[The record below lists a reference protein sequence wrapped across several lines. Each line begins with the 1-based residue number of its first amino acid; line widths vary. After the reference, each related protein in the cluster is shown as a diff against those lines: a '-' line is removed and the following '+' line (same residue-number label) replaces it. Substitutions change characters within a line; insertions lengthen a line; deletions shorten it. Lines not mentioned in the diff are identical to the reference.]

1 MYDDLEEYRGIV
13 RMVLRNFGYEDVSM
27 EYDVREEIRPL
38 ELSLDEVARCD
49 LYVAL
54 IAWRYGY
61 IPRENNPRGLSITEL
76 EYERAV
82 ELEKTRLIFV
92 VNPPTKGKPYTVD
105 KDPLRISA
113 FRERVLRENAV
124 RSVTSPRALQDVLTR
139 ALANLD
145 ARPLSTPRL
154 SPETVALIRSLA
166 ASPERIARLLASIV
180 LADRSRLALLE
191 SPNTAGVADAL
202 TSQNAQRPDG
212 VAALIGRMN
221 DEPFEPDPLWLAWIT
236 RIHRERLDE
245 IGAEVLRV
253 SGLAQPG

>member
-1 MYDDLEEYRGIV
+1 
-13 RMVLRNFGYEDVSM
+13 MVLRRFGYEDVSM
-27 EYDVREEIRPL
+27 EYYFPEEKRPFEASL
-38 ELSLDEVARCD
+38 QELAASD
-49 LYVAL
+49 LYVA
-54 IAWRYGY
+54 IIGWRYGY
-61 IPRENNPRGLSITEL
+61 IPKENNPRGLSITEL
-76 EYERAV
+76 EYTQAV
-82 ELEKTRLIFV
+82 ELRKTRLVFAMDSA
-92 VNPPTKGKPYTVD
+92 TKAKPSAID
-105 KDPLRISA
+105 KDQRRISE
-113 FRERVLRENAV
+113 FRERVFHENIV
-124 RSVTSPRALQDVLTR
+124 EFFTSPRTLQDALTA

-145 ARPLSTPRL
+145 ARGRVTPRL
-154 SPETVALIRSLA
+154 SPETIALIRSLA
-166 ASPERIARLLASIV
+166 ESPERIARLLASIV

-212 VAALIGRMN
+212 VAALIDRMN